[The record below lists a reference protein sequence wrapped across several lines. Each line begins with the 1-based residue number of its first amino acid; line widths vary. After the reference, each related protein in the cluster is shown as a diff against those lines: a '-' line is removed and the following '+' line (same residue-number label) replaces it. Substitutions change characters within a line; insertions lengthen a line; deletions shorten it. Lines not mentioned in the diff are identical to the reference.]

1 MDRQLSE
8 AEKGKGS
15 RHDDD
20 DDDDDDGEEEEDD
33 DVGEEDGEKGEKDE
47 KCKMFVHRKDTERQ
61 LGEAKR
67 GLAEASRDG
76 QAAAARIKA
85 LHVELEEV
93 SFSVRQA
100 GVGPGC

>member
-20 DDDDDDGEEEEDD
+20 DGEEEEEDD
-33 DVGEEDGEKGEKDE
+33 DVEEEEDGDGEKDE
-47 KCKMFVHRKDTERQ
+47 KCEMFVHRKDTERQ
-61 LGEAKR
+61 LGDAKR

>member
-1 MDRQLSE
+1 MRN
-8 AEKGKGS
+8 
-15 RHDDD
+15 
-20 DDDDDDGEEEEDD
+20 
-33 DVGEEDGEKGEKDE
+33 V
-47 KCKMFVHRKDTERQ
+47 CRKDTERQ

-93 SFSVRQA
+93 SFSIETGSCWSWLLR
-100 GVGPGC
+100 